1 MSIVVQKMQGQSKP
15 ETSRRSARQMLGWQ
29 VQMSAKIWSPPT
41 DVYERD
47 DAYIVRV
54 EIAGMR
60 DADFTVAV
68 EDGFLIISGSRPDVQ
83 ERRAYRQMEIRS
95 GKFSSIVRLP
105 SLIDLEQAAAEYD
118 DGFFVVVLPKIKPR
132 KIEIQEE

>member
-1 MSIVVQKMQGQSKP
+1 MPIVLQKIK
-15 ETSRRSARQMLGWQ
+15 RRTDAANRPAARQTIGWQ
-29 VQMSAKIWSPPT
+29 VQMNAKIWSPPT
-41 DVYERD
+41 DVYETG

-60 DADFTVAV
+60 DAEFTVGV
-68 EDGFLIISGSRPDVQ
+68 EDGYLILSGSRPDVQ

-95 GKFSSIVRLP
+95 GKFSSVVALP
-105 SLIDLEQAAAEYD
+105 SHIDLEKASAKYE
-118 DGFFVVVLPKIKPR
+118 DGFFVVVLPKIKPK